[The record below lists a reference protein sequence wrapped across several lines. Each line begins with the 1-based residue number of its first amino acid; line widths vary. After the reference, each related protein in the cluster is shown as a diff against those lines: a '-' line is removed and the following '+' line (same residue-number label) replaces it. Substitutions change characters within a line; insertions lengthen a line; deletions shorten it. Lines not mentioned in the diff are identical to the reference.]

1 MKLIIVL
8 LILTSGVN
16 AKGIDDYSFDQ
27 FYSKK
32 IESSKGLLIVNFWA
46 TWCKPCVAEL
56 PVFEKT
62 NKELD
67 LLSEKI
73 ILVNLDFNSQFK
85 KSVSQFIQKENIGS
99 EVIHINDT
107 DPNSWIDKID
117 KEWSGA
123 IPATVIYFDSKKV
136 FFKEGEI
143 SYEELKN
150 EIIKIKNQ

>member
-85 KSVSQFIQKENIGS
+85 KSVSEFIQKRKIES

-117 KEWSGA
+117 KKWSGA

>member
-143 SYEELKN
+143 SYEELNK
-150 EIIKIKNQ
+150 EIIKIKNP

>member
-8 LILTSGVN
+8 LILTYGVN
-16 AKGIDDYSFDQ
+16 AKGIDDYNFDQ
-27 FYSKK
+27 FYSKEIK
-32 IESSKGLLIVNFWA
+32 SSKGLLIVNFWA

-67 LLSEKI
+67 RLSEKI

-85 KSVSQFIQKENIGS
+85 KSVSQFIQKRNIES
-99 EVIHINDT
+99 KVIHINDT
-107 DPNSWIDKID
+107 NPNSWIDKID

-143 SYEELKN
+143 SYEELKK